1 MPSTYEKIATT
12 TLGSASVGVTFS
24 SIPSTYTDLKV
35 IINGTASGT
44 STKYITFNN
53 ETLGGAQTTY
63 SDTYL
68 YGNGSSALSNRDT
81 SSVAISFLSKNVG
94 ISSTSPF
101 TSIVDVMSYTNT
113 AINKTCLIANANAA
127 GGSVERIVALWRNT
141 NAVNAISFLNTNG
154 SGHEWNSGS
163 TFTLYGI
170 KAA

>member
-1 MPSTYEKIATT
+1 MPTTYEPIATT
-12 TLGSASVGVTFS
+12 TLGSSSVGVTFS
-24 SIPSTYTDLKV
+24 SIPSTYTDFRV
-35 IINGTASGT
+35 IISGTSSGT

-53 ETLGGAQTTY
+53 ETLAGAQTTY

-81 SSVAISFLSKNVG
+81 NSNSILFLSKNVG

-101 TSIVDVMSYTNT
+101 ISVIDVMSYSNT
-113 AINKTCLIANANAA
+113 SISKTCLISNSNAA

-141 NAVNAISFLNTNG
+141 TAINAISFLNTAG
-154 SGHEWNSGS
+154 SGHQWNTGS

-170 KAA
+170 KVA